1 LHGELREIVE
11 IFLTTTPG
19 DLEIQSSEC
28 CVVAKSRSR
37 GISVIAPR
45 NLSGCLATVLLYL
58 YELTGEIFKHYLV
71 CIRKLREL
79 VNYIDLTLDIYVV
92 DCDEDTR
99 ALVDLAGVLIRDF
112 NYTLERAISVS
123 ALLVLVNRE
132 SSRVRQYQKA
142 GVGEANYALYQESLS
157 RVASSLRR
165 LELEVRGGSEV
176 ERLLNVAGR
185 AVRGEISGRE
195 VLERAL
201 LNEGFTRVYYAS
213 RVLGACPQS
222 VRDVISAL
230 NDRDWSRRHTLILAP
245 GILSVL
251 LKKIIPAERLV
262 SLP

>member
-1 LHGELREIVE
+1 MHGELREIVE
-11 IFLTTTPG
+11 VLLTSTPG

-28 CVVAKSRSR
+28 SVVVKSRGR

-45 NLSGCLATVLLYL
+45 NLSGCLAIVLLYL
-58 YELTGEIFKHYLV
+58 YELTGEIFKHYLA
-71 CIRKLREL
+71 CTRRLREL
-79 VNYIDLTLDIYVV
+79 ASYIDLALDIYVV

-99 ALVDLAGVLIRDF
+99 ALADLAGVLIRDF

-123 ALLVLVNRE
+123 ELLVLVNRE
-132 SSRVRQYQKA
+132 SSRVRQYQEE

-157 RVASSLRR
+157 RVTSSLRR
-165 LELEVRGGSEV
+165 LELEARGGEV

-245 GILSVL
+245 GILSVIF
-251 LKKIIPAERLV
+251 KKIIPAERLV